1 MSGIIETTNL
11 QTTNIKHTNGTTA
24 MTVSSGG
31 VVTFN
36 NAPVGR
42 GIVKLLDD
50 TISSPIAEYD
60 ITSTYINSSYNAYI
74 IQAEFLPVVDNVY
87 FYSQVFVGG
96 TIQTGSI
103 YGREMGAMSSSSY
116 FNSNSATEFVLYNYS
131 TVGNSAGEGITIN
144 ANLQNVN
151 STTRPCAITGTT
163 TYFNTSGLP
172 NNAFVGGT
180 HLPANRADAVNGLRF
195 YASANS
201 GGNTIASGTIKLY
214 GVL

>member
-1 MSGIIETTNL
+1 MSSKLGVE
-11 QTTNIKHTNGTTA
+11 NIAHTNGTNA
-24 MTVSSGG
+24 MTISSGG

-60 ITSTYINSSYNAYI
+60 ISSTYINSSYNAYI
-74 IQAEFLPVVDNVY
+74 IQAEFLPVVDSVY

-103 YGREMGAMSSSSY
+103 YGRELGAMSSSAY
-116 FNSNSATEFVLYNYS
+116 FNSNSATEFALYNYS

-163 TYFNTSGLP
+163 TYFGTTGTP
-172 NNAFVGGT
+172 HNAFFGGT
-180 HLPANRADAVNGLRF
+180 LLPANRADVVNGLRF

-201 GGNTIASGTIKLY
+201 SGNTIASGTIKLY

>member
-1 MSGIIETTNL
+1 MSSKLGV
-11 QTTNIKHTNGTTA
+11 QNIAHTNGTNA
-24 MTVSSGG
+24 MTVASDG
-31 VVTFN
+31 VVTFS

-42 GIVKLLDD
+42 SIVKLLDA
-50 TISSPIAEYD
+50 TISSPIAAYD

-74 IQAEFLPVVDNVY
+74 IQAEFLPTNDGVY
-87 FYSQVFVGG
+87 FYGRVFVGG

-103 YGREMGAMSSSSY
+103 YGREVGGMSSSSY
-116 FNSNSATEFVLYNYS
+116 YNDNAASEFVLYNYA
-131 TVGNSAGEGITIN
+131 TIGNAVGEGITIN

-151 STTRPCAITGTT
+151 STTRSCAITGTS

-172 NNAFVGGT
+172 NNAFFGGT
-180 HLPANRADAVNGLRF
+180 ILPANYSNIVNGLRF
-195 YASANS
+195 YGSADT